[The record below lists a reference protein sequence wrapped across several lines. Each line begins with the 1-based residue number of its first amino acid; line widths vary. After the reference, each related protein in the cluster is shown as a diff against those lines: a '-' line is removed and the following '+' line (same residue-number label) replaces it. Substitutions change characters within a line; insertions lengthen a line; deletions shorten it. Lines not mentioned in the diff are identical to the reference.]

1 MLPPMIRSGDA
12 MRESNSSPMPLDQA
26 DGLRRLFAHARVC
39 LVPVVS
45 NPNVA
50 FGGVMLERL
59 CTAFAEHG
67 KHTLVVDAAERA
79 SEPSEMALLDLAEC
93 IEALSP
99 QVSYLAAR
107 GLPLHFVDATGSTN
121 GFLQAVTAA
130 APQCDVMLVHASAA
144 ELCRLFA
151 RSGAAERVRPLLLA
165 DDRPA
170 SVTHAYAAMKLLTQ
184 RAGLVVHDLL
194 LGASKYS
201 PRSERIAM
209 QIATCA
215 DDFLGAVL
223 RDWVRIDP
231 AGHAT
236 EAPTRDLRRLVREQL
251 RSAEGDVSPAYAHHT
266 APYPAA
272 HVASQPAVLRPAVLQ
287 PAVPHPAVFQGVR
300 HEPAAAVDTRAYN

>member
-1 MLPPMIRSGDA
+1 MRSLMPSTALDPSPPEPMSEP
-12 MRESNSSPMPLDQA
+12 MSHPMPLDQA
-26 DGLRRLFAHARVC
+26 DGLRRLFASARVC
-39 LVPVVS
+39 FVPVVS

-67 KHTLVVDAAERA
+67 KHTLVVDAGERA
-79 SEPSEMALLDLAEC
+79 NEASEMALLDLAEC
-93 IEALSP
+93 IEPLSG

-107 GLPLHFVDATGSTN
+107 GLPLRFVDAAGSTAS
-121 GFLQAVTAA
+121 LLRALTDA
-130 APQCDVMLVHASAA
+130 APHCDVVLVHASAS

-151 RSGAAERVRPLLLA
+151 RSAGLSTDGRADGRANCRPLLMA

-194 LGASKYS
+194 LGCAPQS
-201 PRSERIAM
+201 PRAERIAM

-231 AGHAT
+231 ACDAT
-236 EAPTRDLRRLVREQL
+236 EAPTAELRRLVREQL
-251 RSAEGDVSPAYAHHT
+251 TTALGAAPQALPAHAPYVECMSNAAQQHTGAAASWAHH
-266 APYPAA
+266 
-272 HVASQPAVLRPAVLQ
+272 
-287 PAVPHPAVFQGVR
+287 
-300 HEPAAAVDTRAYN
+300 

>member
-1 MLPPMIRSGDA
+1 
-12 MRESNSSPMPLDQA
+12 MPLDQA

-39 LVPVVS
+39 VVPVVS

-79 SEPSEMALLDLAEC
+79 SAHGEMALLDLAEC
-93 IEALSP
+93 IEPLSA

-107 GLPLHFVDATGSTN
+107 GLPLRFVDAAGSTAS
-121 GFLQAVTAA
+121 FLQAVTQA
-130 APQCDVMLVHASAA
+130 APHCDVVLVHASASD
-144 ELCRLFA
+144 LCRLFA
-151 RSGAAERVRPLLLA
+151 RSAEPQQVRPLLLA

-170 SVTHAYAAMKLLTQ
+170 SVTHAYAARKLLTQ

-194 LGASKYS
+194 LGAAPQS

-231 AGHAT
+231 ACDAT
-236 EAPTRDLRRLVREQL
+236 ELPSPELRRLVREQL
-251 RSAEGDVSPAYAHHT
+251 RSAQGETPQGWGAIPPAFN
-266 APYPAA
+266 
-272 HVASQPAVLRPAVLQ
+272 S
-287 PAVPHPAVFQGVR
+287 
-300 HEPAAAVDTRAYN
+300 EAAAWAHN

>member
-1 MLPPMIRSGDA
+1 MRPTRFIPPDA
-12 MRESNSSPMPLDQA
+12 VPEPISRPQPLDQA

-39 LVPVVS
+39 FVPVVS

-67 KHTLVVDAAERA
+67 KHTLVIDAAERA
-79 SEPSEMALLDLAEC
+79 SAHSEMALLDLAEC
-93 IEALSP
+93 IERLSP

-107 GLPLHFVDATGSTN
+107 GLPLRFVDASGSTASL
-121 GFLQAVTAA
+121 LQTVTEA
-130 APQCDVMLVHASAA
+130 APQCDVVLVHASAS

-151 RSGAAERVRPLLLA
+151 RGAASSKCRPLLMA
-165 DDRPA
+165 DDRPT

-194 LGASKYS
+194 LGAAKQS

-231 AGHAT
+231 ACDPT
-236 EAPTRDLRRLVREQL
+236 EAPTPELRRLVHEQL
-251 RSAEGDVSPAYAHHT
+251 KSALGDTPQDSP
-266 APYPAA
+266 
-272 HVASQPAVLRPAVLQ
+272 Q
-287 PAVPHPAVFQGVR
+287 
-300 HEPAAAVDTRAYN
+300 PAAAPRTTGVPAWAHN

>member
-1 MLPPMIRSGDA
+1 MPPNAFDP
-12 MRESNSSPMPLDQA
+12 SSPEPMSETMPEPMSHPMPLDQA
-26 DGLRRLFAHARVC
+26 DGLRRLFASARVC
-39 LVPVVS
+39 FVPVVS

-67 KHTLVVDAAERA
+67 KHTLVIDAGERA
-79 SEPSEMALLDLAEC
+79 NEASEMALLDLAEC
-93 IEALSP
+93 IEPLSG

-107 GLPLHFVDATGSTN
+107 GLPLRFVDAAGSTAS
-121 GFLQAVTAA
+121 LLRAVTDAT
-130 APQCDVMLVHASAA
+130 PHCDVVLVHASAS

-151 RSGAAERVRPLLLA
+151 RGAGLSTDGHADGRANCRPLLMA

-194 LGASKYS
+194 LGCAPQS
-201 PRSERIAM
+201 PRAERIAM

-231 AGHAT
+231 ACDAT
-236 EAPTRDLRRLVREQL
+236 EAPTIELRRLVREQL
-251 RSAEGDVSPAYAHHT
+251 ATALGTAPQALPAHAPYVEYPPYAAPQHTGAAASWAHH
-266 APYPAA
+266 
-272 HVASQPAVLRPAVLQ
+272 
-287 PAVPHPAVFQGVR
+287 
-300 HEPAAAVDTRAYN
+300 

>member
-1 MLPPMIRSGDA
+1 
-12 MRESNSSPMPLDQA
+12 MPLDQA
-26 DGLRRLFAHARVC
+26 DGLRRLFAGSRTCV
-39 LVPVVS
+39 LPVVS

-67 KHTLVVDAAERA
+67 RHTLVVDAAERA
-79 SEPSEMALLDLAEC
+79 AEHAEMALLDLAEC

-107 GLPLHFVDATGSTN
+107 GLPLRFVDSTGSTA
-121 GFLQAVTAA
+121 GFLQSLMSA
-130 APQCDVMLVHASAA
+130 APQCDVLLVHASASD
-144 ELCRLFA
+144 LCRLFA
-151 RSGAAERVRPLLLA
+151 RNADLDRVRPLLLA

-194 LGASKYS
+194 LGAAKHS

-231 AGHAT
+231 AGEAT
-236 EAPTRDLRRLVREQL
+236 EPPSPELRRLVREQL
-251 RSAEGDVSPAYAHHT
+251 RTTLGNAVGEAGRHPLDFARYGDPRGDTHADHHGDSRSYRAIGGVGQRVAPASAGTAHAHH
-266 APYPAA
+266 
-272 HVASQPAVLRPAVLQ
+272 
-287 PAVPHPAVFQGVR
+287 
-300 HEPAAAVDTRAYN
+300 

>member
-1 MLPPMIRSGDA
+1 MSRSL
-12 MRESNSSPMPLDQA
+12 PLDQA

-39 LVPVVS
+39 VVPVVS

-67 KHTLVVDAAERA
+67 KHTLVIDAGERA
-79 SEPSEMALLDLAEC
+79 PAHHEMALLDLAACVEP
-93 IEALSP
+93 LSA

-107 GLPLHFVDATGSTN
+107 GLPLRFVDSTGSTN
-121 GFLQAVTAA
+121 AFLKAVGEA
-130 APQCDVMLVHASAA
+130 APHADVLLVHAGASD
-144 ELCRLFA
+144 LCRLFS
-151 RSGAAERVRPLLLA
+151 RSPDLDRVRPLLLA
-165 DDRPA
+165 DDRPT

-194 LGASKYS
+194 LGAAAHS

-223 RDWVRIDP
+223 RDWVQIDP
-231 AGHAT
+231 ACDAT
-236 EAPTRDLRRLVREQL
+236 EAPTAELRRLVREQL
-251 RSAEGDVSPAYAHHT
+251 RTSQGDALHDLAPLAMTPHGAARAWAH
-266 APYPAA
+266 
-272 HVASQPAVLRPAVLQ
+272 
-287 PAVPHPAVFQGVR
+287 
-300 HEPAAAVDTRAYN
+300 N